1 MVTNKKY
8 IKYDIICGHAPL
20 CGGFEVKKSID
31 KVKTVKLVILSI
43 ILIMLIVLISSMNK
57 SGLEVIHVGSKVIPI
72 PSLSGVITVFMMI
85 VSLQMLNVDNK
96 KGFAAAIIIN
106 LVQFASVIIAVF
118 VKNNMQSIAGIAM
131 MAGGM
136 GLLYMQHRHL
146 KKIAQNE
153 ERLRRLSVT
162 DPLTGLNNR
171 RSIMD
176 FANEK
181 IADNEPFSLIFFDL
195 DNFKNINDTMGH
207 ACGDIVLCE
216 AARRWNEL
224 TDDSVYLGRIG
235 GDEFA
240 MIVTDKSDAE
250 LEEFANR
257 CLSILSEKIY
267 TGKCDYYATGS
278 AGTASFPRDGG
289 DCESLFRFADTAM
302 YKAKSRGKNQVCFFD
317 SEMLGEIK
325 NEMSLENEIRSALKY
340 NRFYLVFQPQ
350 FETETKQLRGFETL
364 LRLKDGEGRPIPPSV
379 FIPVAEK
386 SGLILDI
393 DRWVLRHAMLSF
405 AESVAAGADF
415 VVSVNVSARHVTEAG
430 FADEVRQILE
440 ETGFPPQMLEIEVTE
455 SCFISSVDDA
465 IAALSEIKALGAKI
479 ALDDFGTGYASLS
492 YLQRLPI
499 DLLKIDKSF
508 IDDMTDRNDGGN
520 FVKAIISIGHMF
532 NCKVISEGVELES
545 QLDTLRELKCD
556 YIQGYIWGKPQP
568 HSDAVQL
575 IVK

>member
-1 MVTNKKY
+1 MNKT
-8 IKYDIICGHAPL
+8 D
-20 CGGFEVKKSID
+20 VKKNRVNNI
-31 KVKTVKLVILSI
+31 KLVLLGI
-43 ILIMLIVLISSMNK
+43 ILLLMIMLISTINR
-57 SGLEVIHVGSKVIPI
+57 SGLEAVHVGSSLMPI
-72 PSLSGVITVFMMI
+72 SPLSGVITVFMLL
-85 VSLQMLNVDNK
+85 VSLQMLNIDNK
-96 KGFAAAIIIN
+96 KGFAAAVIIN
-106 LVQFASVIIAVF
+106 VIQLASASIAFF
-118 VKNNMQSIAGIAM
+118 VKGNMQSIAGIAM
-131 MAGGM
+131 MCGGL
-136 GLLYMQHRHL
+136 GLLYMQHQYL
-146 KKIAQNE
+146 NKMAQDE

-171 RSIMD
+171 RSVMD
-176 FANEK
+176 FVNEK
-181 IADNEPFSLIFFDL
+181 IAGNVPFSLIFFDL

-216 AARRWNEL
+216 AARRWSEL
-224 TDDSVYLGRIG
+224 ADDSIYLGRIG

-240 MIVTDKSDAE
+240 MIVTGRSDAE
-250 LEEFANR
+250 VTAFANN
-257 CLSILSEKIY
+257 CLSVLSEKIY

-278 AGTASFPRDGG
+278 AGIAAFPRDGG
-289 DCESLFRFADTAM
+289 DCESLFRFSDTAM
-302 YKAKSRGKNQVCFFD
+302 YKAKSRGKNQICSFD
-317 SEMLGEIK
+317 SEMLSEIK

-350 FETETKQLRGFETL
+350 FETETKRLRGFETL
-364 LRLKDGEGRPIPPSV
+364 LRLKDGDGRPIPPSV

-405 AESVAAGADF
+405 AESVAVGADF
-415 VVSVNVSARHVTEAG
+415 VVSVNVSARHVTEKG
-430 FADEVRQILE
+430 FADEVRQILD
-440 ETGFPPQMLEIEVTE
+440 ETGFPPEMLEIEVTE
-455 SCFISSVDDA
+455 SCFISSVDAA
-465 IAALSEIKALGAKI
+465 IAALAEIKTFGVKI

-508 IDDMTDRNDGGN
+508 IDDMTERADGGN

-545 QLDTLRELKCD
+545 QLNILKELKCD

-568 HSDAVQL
+568 QSDAVQL
-575 IVK
+575 IP

>member
-1 MVTNKKY
+1 MNKA
-8 IKYDIICGHAPL
+8 D
-20 CGGFEVKKSID
+20 VKKSRINNL
-31 KVKTVKLVILSI
+31 KLVILGI
-43 ILIMLIVLISSMNK
+43 VLLMMIMLISTINR
-57 SGLEVIHVGSKVIPI
+57 SGLEAVHVGNSMMPI
-72 PSLSGVITVFMMI
+72 SPLSGVINVFMLL
-85 VSLQMLNVDNK
+85 VSLQMLNIDNR
-96 KGFAAAIIIN
+96 KGFAAAVIIN
-106 LVQFASVIIAVF
+106 VIQLVSASVAFF
-118 VKNNMQSIAGIAM
+118 VKGNMQSIAGIAM
-131 MAGGM
+131 MCGGL
-136 GLLYMQHRHL
+136 GLLYMQHRYL
-146 KKIAQNE
+146 NKMAQDE

-171 RSIMD
+171 RSVMD
-176 FANEK
+176 FVNEK
-181 IADNEPFSLIFFDL
+181 IADNVPFSLIFFDL

-216 AARRWNEL
+216 AARRWSEL
-224 TDDSVYLGRIG
+224 ADDSIYLGRIG

-240 MIVTDKSDAE
+240 MIVTGKSDAE
-250 LEEFANR
+250 VTEFAEN
-257 CLSILSEKIY
+257 CLSVLSEKIY

-278 AGTASFPRDGG
+278 AGIAAFPRDGG
-289 DCESLFRFADTAM
+289 DCESLFRFSDTAM
-302 YKAKSRGKNQVCFFD
+302 YKAKSRGKNQICCFD

-350 FETETKQLRGFETL
+350 FETETKRLRGFETL

-405 AESVAAGADF
+405 AESVAVGADF
-415 VVSVNVSARHVTEAG
+415 VVSVNVSVRHVTEKG
-430 FADEVRQILE
+430 FADEIRQILD
-440 ETGFPPQMLEIEVTE
+440 ETGFPPEMLEIEVTE
-455 SCFISSVDDA
+455 SCFISSVDAA
-465 IAALSEIKALGAKI
+465 IAALAEIKAFGVKI

-508 IDDMTDRNDGGN
+508 IDDMTERADGGN

-545 QLDTLRELKCD
+545 QLNILKELKCD

-568 HSDAVQL
+568 QSDAVQL
-575 IVK
+575 IP